1 MWLLIMRIEWRGRN
15 VSSLG
20 VASKQC
26 MMASKAGMGSS
37 SPNKSS
43 MSIKSSCGVVQWVQ
57 CRAEVY
63 CEMGSDM

>member
-1 MWLLIMRIEWRGRN
+1 MWLLVMRIEWRGRN

-20 VASKQC
+20 FASKQC
-26 MMASKAGMGSS
+26 MMASRAGMGSFG
-37 SPNKSS
+37 PNKSS

-57 CRAEVY
+57 RWAEVY